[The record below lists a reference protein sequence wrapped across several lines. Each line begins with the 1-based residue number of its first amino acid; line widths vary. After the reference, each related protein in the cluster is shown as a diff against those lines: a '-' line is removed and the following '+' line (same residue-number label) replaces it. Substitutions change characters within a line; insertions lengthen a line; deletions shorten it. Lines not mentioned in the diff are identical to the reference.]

1 MTRRPVHRAVAWLMA
16 VLLALVVLEPMRV
29 HDCPLHGQ
37 LALRQAAGAPAH
49 AGHGAHGAPMSA
61 ADGAASHHGGQP
73 AHDGPHPCDCLGACG
88 LTTLVALTPP
98 AAVHVVTATVAVTAA
113 PLAAAPVVAAP
124 AAEHVLPFA
133 NGPPARV

>member
-1 MTRRPVHRAVAWLMA
+1 MG
-16 VLLALVVLEPMRV
+16 VLLTLVVLEPMRV

-37 LALRQAAGAPAH
+37 LA
-49 AGHGAHGAPMSA
+49 AGHGGSA
-61 ADGAASHHGGQP
+61 AMHHG
-73 AHDGPHPCDCLGACG
+73 AHDGPMQAVDAAAPHHSGRSSHDGPHQCDCLGDCG
-88 LTTLVALTPP
+88 LTALVALASP
-98 AAVHVVTATVAVTAA
+98 AAVHVTATTVAVATA